1 MCSQYRKP
9 PITEATIG
17 VKLAQPLERAEIDAV
32 VSDFRGQYP
41 YIDARFQVS
50 FTAFPGASS
59 AQERSDGFNMRDE
72 SALDVLVVGVQE
84 IATSRLA
91 PYPGWDI
98 LCTRALANYR
108 RVRQRIGYKR
118 QVRVGARFIN
128 RIDIPFRGESMEIV
142 LSDYITVS
150 PDSLSIWPDVSYREY
165 FISIRINYAQPIS
178 VLLQTG
184 IVPPA
189 LVKHMAIMLDID
201 ASVEGDSV
209 PQNEPDLIELLAR
222 LRKAK
227 NEIFEQAITDK
238 TRQLFG
244 LEAG

>member
-1 MCSQYRKP
+1 
-9 PITEATIG
+9 
-17 VKLAQPLERAEIDAV
+17 
-32 VSDFRGQYP
+32 
-41 YIDARFQVS
+41 
-50 FTAFPGASS
+50 
-59 AQERSDGFNMRDE
+59 
-72 SALDVLVVGVQE
+72 
-84 IATSRLA
+84 
-91 PYPGWDI
+91 
-98 LCTRALANYR
+98 
-108 RVRQRIGYKR
+108 
-118 QVRVGARFIN
+118 
-128 RIDIPFRGESMEIV
+128 MEIV